1 MTPSTQVKLLLL
13 ALFAFATTTCT
24 ADPQNNTPSH
34 EQLAA
39 TTTEL
44 QTTLDTWREGE
55 RITGATMSVYSTK
68 LGQINVASGLTKR
81 SIDPDRFPDDPIA
94 PNQSMFVG
102 DLIHVLVAACI
113 VQLASEESVNLN
125 ATIESR
131 FPEIENS
138 GQITIRNL
146 LEHTSGIPV
155 FYTEEFLDVL
165 YEQSPNTSHQ
175 TVDVIAV
182 AAEEGSFFP
191 PSTQYGYSKTNFLVL
206 GRIIELVTGN
216 PLEIEIRNRFL
227 DPLDMNDTY
236 LAGRENVPGGTPSGY
251 EYTGPFTAAPTAIDG
266 HVPQVPEISVIS
278 AEWASGALVS
288 TTSDIIKLV
297 RAIFENEQYAE
308 IESEMLRVAEY
319 PAQNSGAKKINSG
332 AGVFVWEDDDEPV
345 IGQFGFIYPFSAQ
358 FIYWRKSGTVI
369 AVIANEVDSS
379 RNPNSNFQLPI
390 IENLTNKAKNILDAN

>member
-1 MTPSTQVKLLLL
+1 
-13 ALFAFATTTCT
+13 
-24 ADPQNNTPSH
+24 
-34 EQLAA
+34 
-39 TTTEL
+39 
-44 QTTLDTWREGE
+44 
-55 RITGATMSVYSTK
+55 
-68 LGQINVASGLTKR
+68 
-81 SIDPDRFPDDPIA
+81 
-94 PNQSMFVG
+94 
-102 DLIHVLVAACI
+102 
-113 VQLASEESVNLN
+113 
-125 ATIESR
+125 
-131 FPEIENS
+131 
-138 GQITIRNL
+138 
-146 LEHTSGIPV
+146 
-155 FYTEEFLDVL
+155 
-165 YEQSPNTSHQ
+165 
-175 TVDVIAV
+175 
-182 AAEEGSFFP
+182 
-191 PSTQYGYSKTNFLVL
+191 
-206 GRIIELVTGN
+206 
-216 PLEIEIRNRFL
+216 
-227 DPLDMNDTY
+227 MNDTY

-251 EYTGPFTAAPTAIDG
+251 EYTGPFTDAPTAIDG

>member
-165 YEQSPNTSHQ
+165 YEQSPNTSQQ

-251 EYTGPFTAAPTAIDG
+251 EYTGPFTDAPTAIDG

-319 PAQNSGAKKINSG
+319 PAQNSGSKKINSG
-332 AGVFVWEDDDEPV
+332 AGVFVWEDDDEP
-345 IGQFGFIYPFSAQ
+345 
-358 FIYWRKSGTVI
+358 
-369 AVIANEVDSS
+369 E
-379 RNPNSNFQLPI
+379 
-390 IENLTNKAKNILDAN
+390 